1 VTPLTARNFK
11 EIATGEAGFSYKNS
25 AFHRVIPN
33 FMLQV
38 RIPFTF
44 AFYVLTLT
52 YLSEATY
59 KLVAQNL

>member
-38 RIPFTF
+38 RIVF
-44 AFYVLTLT
+44 AFALFMC
-52 YLSEATY
+52 
-59 KLVAQNL
+59 